1 MSGHKA
7 RIDSITALL
16 AGCPL
21 NATNPMEIGQCIVEF
36 ERVFDCAKIKKNDRK
51 ALLQVLHSSRATDGF
66 LRVFVYANTCYTG
79 TPPHSM
85 GNYLTCLTNH
95 PNAAISKLAS
105 NRRRHFQN
113 NLVNIRNTY
122 LHQPG
127 AFPPV
132 TGATVPDLLSEMEAC
147 VTEVLAL

>member
-21 NATNPMEIGQCIVEF
+21 NGTNPTEIGQCIGEF
-36 ERVFDCAKIKKNDRK
+36 DRVFDCAKIKKSDRK
-51 ALLQVLHSSRATDGF
+51 AILQVLHSSRATDGF
-66 LRVFVYANTCYTG
+66 LKVFVHANSCYTG
-79 TPPHSM
+79 TPPHNM

-95 PNAAISKLAS
+95 PNPAISKLAS
-105 NRRRHFQN
+105 NRRSHFQN
-113 NLVNIRNTY
+113 NLVNIRNMY

-132 TGATVPDLLSEMEAC
+132 TGNTVPDLLSEMEAC